1 MFDSLCGIVIYS
13 LSMAFS
19 VYSIFP
25 QKIKLTAISAVM
37 LNSYSTNLWLIIP
50 YWKCNSDRC
59 VMKTNIFGMT
69 FLYFKTDNKFL
80 SNYFYK
86 ILIYTITTCNKEG
99 CEIVNGLYSPGSTAL
114 VSLLLVSNWPEIFIV
129 IPQTWFFEQN
139 LLSIVLHGTPF
150 PSS

>member
-1 MFDSLCGIVIYS
+1 MSFDSLYNEVYSMPPNVRSPLKSWVLIPYTARCTRYHHSSCVFDSHCGTVICS

-19 VYSIFP
+19 VYSIIP

-37 LNSYSTNLWLIIP
+37 LNTYSTNLWLITP

-69 FLYFKTDNKFL
+69 FLYFKTTNNFL

-86 ILIYTITTCNKEG
+86 ILIYTITTCWG
-99 CEIVNGLYSPGSTAL
+99 WRTLVN
-114 VSLLLVSNWPEIFIV
+114 
-129 IPQTWFFEQN
+129 
-139 LLSIVLHGTPF
+139 
-150 PSS
+150 